1 MKRKVLFT
9 FLFIIFTFFVA
20 GCMPEKKVKDYIID
34 LSHLPENVNLYN
46 FHLEDIKLNVIYSN
60 STADTVDLNEDML
73 KEVDVAKLLSVG
85 EHHIEVNYADI
96 VKTFD
101 IVINELRYKIVFLD
115 IDGNILDEQMV
126 VAGENAVVPD
136 YDILEDYNFIGLS
149 SNKHRNVC
157 EDAIISPIYE
167 QTICTVK
174 FIVNGEL
181 IEERKVD
188 RGTELIDLP
197 TLPYLDGY
205 LGKWDIEEDH
215 IVNENIEINASY
227 IVENNYEQ
235 IEEAK
240 NYILQKYSNIEIKAD
255 LDLENR
261 IDYCTIEWESNSEY
275 LSNDGKFTKPY
286 KDLSVTLTFTIT
298 CGSVTVTNTLD
309 LKLKGY
315 KDLSENIAS
324 AYVYREYYNLTD
336 KFFETMD
343 IIYCAF
349 ISFNS
354 DGSLAKNSSVLG
366 NIKKYVIPK
375 ASEYGVYK
383 VLSLGGGGESPRSAY
398 VSVTQNES
406 TRKILIDNV
415 INLINEYGFDGV
427 DIDWETPTSSQAPYF
442 TLFVKELSEAIKK
455 NNPNH
460 ILTAAITGGRWQPPR
475 YDLVNSGKYLD
486 YINVMTYGMS
496 SSGGTYQNALYFRSG
511 YNDSINRVGSVLSSC
526 SIDESVDIFN
536 GYNIPNNKLIFG
548 LAFYGVKQVKS
559 KGSWSGG
566 GSVYYTSIK
575 NNYLNNDDYEYFYDE
590 KAQVPYI
597 LSKDKTVFISYDDPR
612 SIIAKCK
619 YVKDTK
625 CAGVM
630 YWENG
635 CDSTGDLVNAI
646 YDGLKK

>member
-60 STADTVDLNEDML
+60 STADTVDLNEAML
-73 KEVDVAKLLSVG
+73 KEEDVAKLLSVG

-136 YDILEDYNFIGLS
+136 YDVLEDYKFIGLS

-227 IVENNYEQ
+227 IVENNHEQ
-235 IEEAK
+235 IEEVK
-240 NYILQKYSNIEIKAD
+240 NYILQKYSNIEIQDD

-366 NIKKYVIPK
+366 NIKKYVSPK

-559 KGSWSGG
+559 NGSWSGG

-590 KAQVPYI
+590 QAQVPYI